1 MSLQPP
7 PSMLPHRAKEALI
20 RGAIW
25 AFIGLLYAML
35 FILFVALAEHWR
47 PPINPV
53 AAAGILAGT
62 LGALIYSSMRLAVL
76 MTVIIA
82 PLSIFYFVLA
92 PWPVDLLYLLL
103 IVSLIGAVIGG
114 LYGLFSTGSRVNR
127 ADAKTL
133 AGFCA
138 GWLASLG
145 YLSLSW
151 LAEKIPLSLVVALMC
166 PITGILYIWMV
177 PSFVKHYDELLPP
190 VGDGLITG
198 VGVSAF
204 VALTSFVMIS
214 SVDSSV
220 AGPLLPALERVQE
233 ILPQSLLGGIV
244 GGGLAGVIS
253 GLLLTKWQDL

>member
-1 MSLQPP
+1 MSRQQS
-7 PSMLPHRAKEALI
+7 PSRFPHRAKEPLI

-47 PPINPV
+47 PPIDPV
-53 AAAGILAGT
+53 VAAGILAGT

-76 MTVIIA
+76 MTAIIS
-82 PLSIFYFVLA
+82 PISIFYFVLA

-114 LYGLFSTGSRVNR
+114 LYGLYSTGSRVNR

-133 AGFCA
+133 AGFCS

-151 LAEKIPLSLVVALMC
+151 LVEGIPLSLVIAVMC
-166 PITGILYIWMV
+166 PLTGMLYVWMV

-190 VGDGLITG
+190 IGDGLIAG

-204 VALTSFVMIS
+204 VALTCLVMIS
-214 SVDSSV
+214 SIDSSV
-220 AGPLLPALERVQE
+220 AGSLLPALERVQE

-244 GGGLAGVIS
+244 GGGLAGVVS
-253 GLLLTKWQDL
+253 GLLLTEWQDL